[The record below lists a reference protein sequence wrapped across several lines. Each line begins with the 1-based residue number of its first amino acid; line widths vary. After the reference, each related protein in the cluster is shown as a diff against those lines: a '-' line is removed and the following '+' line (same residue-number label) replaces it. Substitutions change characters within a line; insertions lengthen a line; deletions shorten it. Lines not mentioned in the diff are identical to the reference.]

1 VIVTRVYSERYAG
14 QSLVMND
21 ALVEFG
27 PDGWCRG
34 IVAMMTRFAEPLSEP
49 IPLRP
54 QEIEHCR
61 QFPDRYV
68 LYEEPEEPVSE
79 PADEV
84 AAAAVEDAVQ
94 DAVGGA
100 PAEDAVEAVVRVAP
114 PVKDTVRTA
123 PTGSVSMLMRRSLA
137 ELQQIATDCGI
148 EVPEGATK
156 RVLAELIVD
165 DYHRR

>member
-1 VIVTRVYSERYAG
+1 MTRVYSERYAG

-34 IVAMMTRFAEPLSEP
+34 IVAMMTRFAEPLPEP

-68 LYEEPEEPVSE
+68 VYEEPEEPVNE
-79 PADEV
+79 PVDEV
-84 AAAAVEDAVQ
+84 AAPAVEDAIQ
-94 DAVGGA
+94 DAVGVA
-100 PAEDAVEAVVRVAP
+100 PAVGAVKAVVRAAP
-114 PVKDTVRTA
+114 AVQAP
-123 PTGSVSMLMRRSLA
+123 PTGSISVLMRRSLA

-148 EVPEGATK
+148 DVPEGATK
-156 RVLAELIVD
+156 RVLAELIAD